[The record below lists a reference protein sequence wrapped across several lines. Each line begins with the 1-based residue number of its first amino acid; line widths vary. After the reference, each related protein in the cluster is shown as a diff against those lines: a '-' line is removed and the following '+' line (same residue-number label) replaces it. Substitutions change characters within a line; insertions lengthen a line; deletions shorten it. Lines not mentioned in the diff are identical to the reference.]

1 MYTPQLL
8 GMLPSEIKMGSKDGE
23 ELFPRDYEVP
33 DGEWP
38 SDWEREV
45 AGDFNKLTREM
56 ASSPWF
62 IEPTGDVQVSVE
74 RFTDRFKAG
83 ASQHSTPAALRERF
97 AALHADNRY
106 DKSLVPNVPFEE
118 LLERKKGKNKL
129 KARSKRETSEERK
142 RRFEQLAQLEDGGG
156 ELGDREQSSP
166 GSSQRD
172 PDENL
177 ELDEEEDYEDE
188 NDYADNYFDNGEDD
202 DIGDMGDDGGGGDDA
217 FD

>member
-1 MYTPQLL
+1 
-8 GMLPSEIKMGSKDGE
+8 
-23 ELFPRDYEVP
+23 
-33 DGEWP
+33 
-38 SDWEREV
+38 
-45 AGDFNKLTREM
+45 M

-129 KARSKRETSEERK
+129 KARSKRESAPLRRCGFRCTRADIARTTSASEERK

-156 ELGDREQSSP
+156 VSLISAYRRWHGR
-166 GSSQRD
+166 
-172 PDENL
+172 
-177 ELDEEEDYEDE
+177 
-188 NDYADNYFDNGEDD
+188 
-202 DIGDMGDDGGGGDDA
+202 
-217 FD
+217 